1 MLNHYTTK
9 MTGPL
14 ETWITHLSFLCF
26 CTVIQGVYS
35 FLYCQNPYFHM
46 KCLFTKIQS
55 NIAIW
60 QYIAIH
66 SNAIRNMAST
76 HIVSPLMHSYTSTDI
91 ITISNCCT
99 LCYSSILTCSVIAR
113 LRPTILPTINFSLPR
128 PCHQ

>member
-26 CTVIQGVYS
+26 YTGIYS

-66 SNAIRNMAST
+66 SNAICNMAST
-76 HIVSPLMHSYTSTDI
+76 HIVSPLVDNGWFLAVFMIFSWNS
-91 ITISNCCT
+91 
-99 LCYSSILTCSVIAR
+99 LILGQC
-113 LRPTILPTINFSLPR
+113 ILGGGQEGCRGEVGGGKSLIKEER
-128 PCHQ
+128 RHK